1 MLNQRF
7 ECHIKDV
14 VGESDFVRIRKTS
27 AYAQA
32 MKHFDEVIKPG
43 FNTSDD
49 HEQFVTFPR
58 AQLKDL
64 DWRGLSRDTLT
75 VKR

>member
-1 MLNQRF
+1 MLNQGF
-7 ECHIKDV
+7 ECYIKDML
-14 VGESDFVRIRKTS
+14 GESDFVRIRETR

-32 MKHFDEVIKPG
+32 IKQFDDVIKPG

-49 HEQFVTFPR
+49 HEHLVTFPR
-58 AQLKDL
+58 AQLNDL